1 MMNTLHNT
9 NKQAAGKSHL
19 KLLAIAAAI
28 AMVFGGAACSGKSDG
43 TDAANKTEK
52 TEKVEKTDKVE
63 AAKPATEA
71 GKTGATPVVSKAA
84 LTVTTAQPSSSSLA
98 LKLAA
103 NGNVAAWQEASI
115 GAEASGLRLTQVLVN
130 VGDTVKKGQLLA
142 TFAGDAVQADVAQ
155 AKAALM
161 EAQANALDAAGN
173 AERARTL
180 QNTGALSTQQINQ
193 YLTAEKTAAA
203 RVQAAQATLR
213 AQGVRT
219 QNTQVRAPDN
229 GVISARGATVGAV
242 VGAGAELFRM
252 IRGGRLEW
260 RAEVTSNEIAGIK
273 PGSKATITAASG
285 VQVEGTVRTIAPTV
299 DASTRNAL
307 VYVDLPANAGVK
319 AGMFAKGEFAMG
331 AADALTLPQQ
341 ALVLRDGFTY
351 AMRVEP
357 FKDGFKVAQVKLE
370 TGRRV
375 GDAVEIKQGAKANE
389 RFVASGA
396 AFLADGD
403 NVKVVNAVAPGAK
416 Q

>member
-1 MMNTLHNT
+1 MNNS
-9 NKQAAGKSHL
+9 QIFQP
-19 KLLAIAAAI
+19 KLLVVVVAIAIAI
-28 AMVFGGAACSGKSDG
+28 GGVACSDKSE
-43 TDAANKTEK
+43 T
-52 TEKVEKTDKVE
+52 
-63 AAKPATEA
+63 AKPADAAKTETAKSADAAKSDKA
-71 GKTGATPVVSKAA
+71 GASPVAPKAA
-84 LTVTTAQPSSSSLA
+84 LTVSAVQPSNGSLA

-130 VGDTVKKGQLLA
+130 VGDSVKKGQLLA

-155 AKAALM
+155 AKASLM
-161 EAQANALDAAGN
+161 EAQANAMDATAN

-203 RVQAAQATLR
+203 RVQAAQATLS

-242 VGAGAELFRM
+242 VGGGAELFRM

-260 RAEVTSNEIAGIK
+260 RAEVTSNEIASIK
-273 PGSKATITAASG
+273 PGAKAKVTAASG
-285 VQVEGTVRTIAPTV
+285 AQVEGTVRTVAPTV
-299 DASTRNAL
+299 DAATRNAL

-319 AGMFAKGEFAMG
+319 AGMFAKGEFALG
-331 AADALTLPQQ
+331 SANALTLPQQ

-351 AMRVEP
+351 AMRVEANN
-357 FKDGFKVAQVKLE
+357 KVTQVKLE

-375 GDAVEIKQGAKANE
+375 GDAVEIKQGAKPSDS
-389 RFVASGA
+389 FVASGA
-396 AFLADGD
+396 SFLADGD
-403 NVKVVNAVAPGAK
+403 TVKIVDAKSAAAPATAVATVRTGAK
-416 Q
+416 

>member
-1 MMNTLHNT
+1 MKNIQMS
-9 NKQAAGKSHL
+9 QL
-19 KLLAIAAAI
+19 KLFAVVAAI
-28 AMVFGGAACSGKSDG
+28 TLALGGVACSGKADNAE
-43 TDAANKTEK
+43 AASK
-52 TEKVEKTDKVE
+52 E
-63 AAKPATEA
+63 AAKDTSKADKA
-71 GKTGATPVVSKAA
+71 GKAGVTPAVVKAA
-84 LTVTTAQPSSSSLA
+84 LTVTAVQPSNSSLA

-155 AKAALM
+155 AKASLM
-161 EAQANALDAAGN
+161 EAQANALDAAAN

-203 RVQAAQATLR
+203 RVQAAQATLN
-213 AQGVRT
+213 AQGVRS

-242 VGAGAELFRM
+242 VGAGTELFRM
-252 IRGGRLEW
+252 IRAGRLEW
-260 RAEVTSNEIAGIK
+260 RAEVTSSEIAGIK
-273 PGSKATITAASG
+273 LGSKAQVTAASG
-285 VQVEGTVRTIAPTV
+285 AQVEGTVRSIAPTI
-299 DASTRNAL
+299 DPSSRQAL
-307 VYVDLPANAGVK
+307 VYVDLPAHAGIK
-319 AGMFAKGEFAMG
+319 AGMFAKGEFGLGM
-331 AADALTLPQQ
+331 ADALTMPQQ

-357 FKDGFKVAQVKLE
+357 NDKVVQVKLE

-375 GDAVEIKQGAKANE
+375 GDAVEIKQGVKANE

-403 NVKVVNAVAPGAK
+403 SVKVVAAASAEAGTGAK
-416 Q
+416 K

>member
-1 MMNTLHNT
+1 MNNS
-9 NKQAAGKSHL
+9 QIFQP
-19 KLLAIAAAI
+19 KLLAVVAAI
-28 AMVFGGAACSGKSDG
+28 AIAIGGVACSDKSE
-43 TDAANKTEK
+43 T
-52 TEKVEKTDKVE
+52 
-63 AAKPATEA
+63 AKPADAAKTETAKSADAAKSDKA
-71 GKTGATPVVSKAA
+71 GASPVAPKAA
-84 LTVTTAQPSSSSLA
+84 LTVSAVQPSNGSLA
-98 LKLAA
+98 LKLPA

-161 EAQANALDAAGN
+161 EAQANAMDATAN

-203 RVQAAQATLR
+203 RVQAAQATLS

-242 VGAGAELFRM
+242 VGGGTELFRM

-260 RAEVTSNEIAGIK
+260 RAEVTSNEIASIK
-273 PGSKATITAASG
+273 PGAKAMVTAASG
-285 VQVEGTVRTIAPTV
+285 AQVEGTVRTVAPTI
-299 DASTRNAL
+299 DAATRNAL

-319 AGMFAKGEFAMG
+319 AGMFAKGEFALG
-331 AADALTLPQQ
+331 AANALTLPQQ

-351 AMRVEP
+351 AMRVEANN
-357 FKDGFKVAQVKLE
+357 KVSQVKLE

-375 GDAVEIKQGAKANE
+375 GDAVEIKQGAKSSD
-389 RFVASGA
+389 RFVASGGG
-396 AFLADGD
+396 FLADGD
-403 NVKVVNAVAPGAK
+403 TVKIVEAQPAGAK
-416 Q
+416 

>member
-1 MMNTLHNT
+1 MNNS
-9 NKQAAGKSHL
+9 QIFQP
-19 KLLAIAAAI
+19 KLLTVVATIALAL
-28 AMVFGGAACSGKSDG
+28 GGVACSDKAETAKSE
-43 TDAANKTEK
+43 TAKSADAAKTD
-52 TEKVEKTDKVE
+52 TAAKTDKAGVG
-63 AAKPATEA
+63 PA
-71 GKTGATPVVSKAA
+71 VVKAA
-84 LTVTTAQPSSSSLA
+84 LTVSAVQPSSGSLA

-161 EAQANALDAAGN
+161 EAQANALDAAAN

-203 RVQAAQATLR
+203 RVQAAQATLS

-242 VGAGAELFRM
+242 VGGGTELFRM

-260 RAEVTSNEIAGIK
+260 RAEVTSNEIASIK
-273 PGSKATITAASG
+273 PGAKAMVTAASG
-285 VQVEGTVRTIAPTV
+285 AQVEGTVRTVAPTI
-299 DASTRNAL
+299 DAATRNAL
-307 VYVDLPANAGVK
+307 VYVDLPANAGASGVK
-319 AGMFAKGEFAMG
+319 AGMFAKGEFVLGTAN
-331 AADALTLPQQ
+331 ALTLPQQ

-351 AMRVEP
+351 AMRVEANN
-357 FKDGFKVAQVKLE
+357 KVSQVKLD

-375 GDAVEIKQGAKANE
+375 GDAVEVKQGIKLGE
-389 RFVASGA
+389 KIVSSGA

-403 NVKVVNAVAPGAK
+403 TVKVVDAKMPDATANEAKTAGAK
-416 Q
+416 

>member
-1 MMNTLHNT
+1 MNKNQLSVL
-9 NKQAAGKSHL
+9 KQP
-19 KLLAIAAAI
+19 KLLAVVAAVAI
-28 AMVFGGAACSGKSDG
+28 ALGGVACSGKSD
-43 TDAANKTEK
+43 TAAAA
-52 TEKVEKTDKVE
+52 KTDKTETAKPAE
-63 AAKPATEA
+63 AAKTDKAGAAPAA
-71 GKTGATPVVSKAA
+71 VKAA
-84 LTVTTAQPSSSSLA
+84 LTVTAVQPSNGSLA

-155 AKAALM
+155 AKASLM
-161 EAQANALDAAGN
+161 EAQANALDAAAN

-203 RVQAAQATLR
+203 RVQAAQATLS

-260 RAEVTSNEIAGIK
+260 RAEVTSNEIASIK
-273 PGSKATITAASG
+273 PGAKAMVTAASG
-285 VQVEGTVRTIAPTV
+285 AKVEGTVRTIAPTV
-299 DASTRNAL
+299 DAATRNAL

-319 AGMFAKGEFAMG
+319 AGMFAKGEFALG
-331 AADALTLPQQ
+331 TANALTLPQQ

-351 AMRVEP
+351 AMRVEANN
-357 FKDGFKVAQVKLE
+357 KVSQVKLE

-375 GDAVEIKQGAKANE
+375 GDAVEIKQGAKTSD

-396 AFLADGD
+396 SFLADGD
-403 NVKVVNAVAPGAK
+403 TVKIVDAQSASAAIAAVAATPVGAK
-416 Q
+416 

>member
-1 MMNTLHNT
+1 MNNS
-9 NKQAAGKSHL
+9 QIFQP
-19 KLLAIAAAI
+19 KLLAVVAAI
-28 AMVFGGAACSGKSDG
+28 AIAIGGVACSDKSE
-43 TDAANKTEK
+43 T
-52 TEKVEKTDKVE
+52 
-63 AAKPATEA
+63 AKPADAAKTETAKSADAAKSDKA
-71 GKTGATPVVSKAA
+71 GKTDVTPVAPKAA
-84 LTVTTAQPSSSSLA
+84 LTVSTVQPSNGSLA
-98 LKLAA
+98 LKLPA

-161 EAQANALDAAGN
+161 EAQANAMDAAAN

-203 RVQAAQATLR
+203 RVQAAQATLS

-242 VGAGAELFRM
+242 VGAGTELFRM

-260 RAEVTSNEIAGIK
+260 RAEVTSNEIASIK
-273 PGSKATITAASG
+273 PGAKAMVTAASG
-285 VQVEGTVRTIAPTV
+285 AQVEGTVRTVAPTI
-299 DASTRNAL
+299 DAATRNAL

-319 AGMFAKGEFAMG
+319 AGMFAKGEFALG
-331 AADALTLPQQ
+331 AANALTLPQQ

-351 AMRVEP
+351 AMRVEANN
-357 FKDGFKVAQVKLE
+357 KVSQVKLE

-375 GDAVEIKQGAKANE
+375 GDAVEIKQGAKSSD
-389 RFVASGA
+389 RFVASGGG
-396 AFLADGD
+396 FLADGD
-403 NVKVVNAVAPGAK
+403 TVKIVEAQPAGAK
-416 Q
+416 

>member
-1 MMNTLHNT
+1 MYTLPT
-9 NKQAAGKSHL
+9 SHP
-19 KLLAIAAAI
+19 KLLAIVAAI
-28 AMVFGGAACSGKSDG
+28 AFVLGGAACSGKTDPA
-43 TDAANKTEK
+43 DAA
-52 TEKVEKTDKVE
+52 KTDKTE
-63 AAKPATEA
+63 TAKPADAAKTPDTAKPDKA
-71 GKTGATPVVSKAA
+71 GAAPAAVKAA
-84 LTVTTAQPSSSSLA
+84 LTVTAVQPSNSSLA

-130 VGDTVKKGQLLA
+130 VGDAVKKGQLLA

-155 AKAALM
+155 AKASLM
-161 EAQANALDAAGN
+161 EAQANALDAAAN

-203 RVQAAQATLR
+203 RVQAAQATLS

-242 VGAGAELFRM
+242 VGAGAELFRL

-260 RAEVTSNEIAGIK
+260 RAEVTSHEIASIK
-273 PGSKATITAASG
+273 PGSKATVTAASG
-285 VQVEGTVRTIAPTV
+285 AQVEGTVRTIAPTV
-299 DASTRNAL
+299 DAATRNAL
-307 VYVDLPANAGVK
+307 VYVDLPANTGVK
-319 AGMFAKGEFAMG
+319 AGMFAKGEFALG
-331 AADALTLPQQ
+331 AANALTLPQQ

-351 AMRVEP
+351 AMRVEANN
-357 FKDGFKVAQVKLE
+357 KVTQVKLA

-375 GDAVEIKQGAKANE
+375 GDAVEIKQGAKPSD

-396 AFLADGD
+396 SFLADGD
-403 NVKVVNAVAPGAK
+403 TVKVVDAKPAVAATAVVQAGAK
-416 Q
+416 

>member
-1 MMNTLHNT
+1 MNNS
-9 NKQAAGKSHL
+9 QIFQP
-19 KLLAIAAAI
+19 KLLAVVAAI
-28 AMVFGGAACSGKSDG
+28 AIAIGGVACSDKSE
-43 TDAANKTEK
+43 T
-52 TEKVEKTDKVE
+52 
-63 AAKPATEA
+63 AKPADAAKTETAKSADAAKSDKA
-71 GKTGATPVVSKAA
+71 GKTDVTPVAPKAA
-84 LTVTTAQPSSSSLA
+84 LTVSAVQPSYGSLA
-98 LKLAA
+98 LKLPA

-161 EAQANALDAAGN
+161 EAQANALDAAAN

-203 RVQAAQATLR
+203 RVQAAQATLS

-242 VGAGAELFRM
+242 VGAGTELFRM

-260 RAEVTSNEIAGIK
+260 RAEVTSNEIASIK
-273 PGSKATITAASG
+273 PGAKAIVTAASG
-285 VQVEGTVRTIAPTV
+285 TQVEGTVRTVAPTI
-299 DASTRNAL
+299 DAATRNAL

-319 AGMFAKGEFAMG
+319 AGMFAKGEFALG
-331 AADALTLPQQ
+331 AANALTLPQQ

-351 AMRVEP
+351 AMRVEANN
-357 FKDGFKVAQVKLE
+357 KVSQVKLE

-375 GDAVEIKQGAKANE
+375 GDAVEIKQGAKSSD
-389 RFVASGA
+389 RFVASGGG
-396 AFLADGD
+396 FLADGD
-403 NVKVVNAVAPGAK
+403 TVKIVEAQPAGAK
-416 Q
+416 

>member
-1 MMNTLHNT
+1 MNKNQLSVL
-9 NKQAAGKSHL
+9 KQP
-19 KLLAIAAAI
+19 KLLAVAAAI
-28 AMVFGGAACSGKSDG
+28 AIALGGVACSGKSD
-43 TDAANKTEK
+43 TAAAA
-52 TEKVEKTDKVE
+52 KTDKTETAKPAE
-63 AAKPATEA
+63 AAKTVKADAAPAA
-71 GKTGATPVVSKAA
+71 VKAA
-84 LTVTTAQPSSSSLA
+84 LTVTAVQPSNGSLA

-155 AKAALM
+155 AKASLM
-161 EAQANALDAAGN
+161 EAQANALDAAAN

-203 RVQAAQATLR
+203 RVQAAQATLS

-260 RAEVTSNEIAGIK
+260 RAEVTSNEIASIK
-273 PGSKATITAASG
+273 PGAKAMVTAASG
-285 VQVEGTVRTIAPTV
+285 AKVEGTVRTIAPTV
-299 DASTRNAL
+299 DAATRNAL

-319 AGMFAKGEFAMG
+319 AGMFAKGEFALG
-331 AADALTLPQQ
+331 TANALTLPQQ

-351 AMRVEP
+351 AMRVEANN
-357 FKDGFKVAQVKLE
+357 KVSQVKLE

-375 GDAVEIKQGAKANE
+375 GDAVEIKQGAKTSD

-396 AFLADGD
+396 SFLADGD
-403 NVKVVNAVAPGAK
+403 TVKIVDAQSASAAIAAVAATPVGAK
-416 Q
+416 